1 MAFFSNEEF
10 TSIIE
15 KYNNLSVLSPNRI
28 LWKYLK
34 AVVKN
39 TEYLN
44 NIVNIGNIHVLCI
57 NPVYWL
63 LHFKLSS
70 LVIIPKPKKAF
81 YDSSKIFCSIILL
94 NMLKKLIKKIIDEK
108 LQFQLILKFFI
119 YLNQLREFKQHLSMD
134 TGHFITF
141 LIWSK

>member
-1 MAFFSNEEF
+1 MFLICNNNGQPYIVINDLWQALHCTFNSTQNQQINMNILEEIPLKSLSTQPLFSNNEF
-10 TSIIE
+10 TNTIN
-15 KYNNLSVLSPNRI
+15 KCKNLSTPIPNRI

-94 NMLKKLIKKIIDEK
+94 NML
-108 LQFQLILKFFI
+108 
-119 YLNQLREFKQHLSMD
+119 
-134 TGHFITF
+134 
-141 LIWSK
+141 